1 MSPNLE
7 PLTTSVLLIDGFS
20 ADRTYFAD
28 QLKRCS
34 FAYQI
39 IEATDGHSGL
49 DLYRSRR
56 VDCVVLELA
65 LPDRSGFEVLES
77 LVSMVGRPQVAVIAL
92 THLIHCGMWE
102 LAKQK
107 GASTCLVK
115 QFTSGEELD
124 RAIQQAVARVGQRPE
139 EDRYRAI

>member
-7 PLTTSVLLIDGFS
+7 PLTTSVLLIDGF
-20 ADRTYFAD
+20 ATDRIYYAD

-34 FAYQI
+34 FNYEV

-65 LPDRSGFEVLES
+65 LPDRSGFEVLENF
-77 LVSMVGRPQVAVIAL
+77 VSMVGRPQVAVIAL
-92 THLIHCGMWE
+92 THSIHYGMWE

-107 GASTCLVK
+107 GAYTCLVK
-115 QFTSGEELD
+115 KFTSGEDLD
-124 RAIQQAVARVGQRPE
+124 RAIQQAVSSARSNTEPL
-139 EDRYRAI
+139 